1 MSVGFLP
8 TFFIY
13 LTLFTNCGIINID
26 ERSDFVNIPSVVIQ
40 SVIAI
45 GLIVF
50 GISQIKSDSVAH
62 IGTTNA
68 NDPIR
73 NENITDI
80 RRWNMCH
87 GLMWVIYGILY
98 LGSSIASLFIVS
110 IFVVFII
117 ALSVTIIPLPFMCL
131 YHNHLKKK
139 LLIYND

>member
-1 MSVGFLP
+1 M
-8 TFFIY
+8 
-13 LTLFTNCGIINID
+13 
-26 ERSDFVNIPSVVIQ
+26 NIPSVVIQ

-62 IGTTNA
+62 IGTNA
-68 NDPIR
+68 NDSIR

-80 RRWNMCH
+80 RRWNLYH
-87 GLMWVIYGILY
+87 GLMWVVYGILY
-98 LGSSIASLFIVS
+98 LASSIASLFIQS
-110 IFVVFII
+110 SFLVFLI